1 MSPELITA
9 IATLAGVAL
18 GIAGTLSAARI
29 QAKGS
34 HAQADATYRAAR
46 TTATAQ
52 YAATLEQQNRAA
64 QRAAYVGLLAVT
76 REFVR
81 RAEYTRSNE
90 GDRDHLAHDLREP
103 LVQVETAFAAVE
115 LEGPEGVL
123 AAAREIADAS
133 FSFKQLLDL
142 HGHVYRAINKLWAR
156 HFHSSL
162 SDFPAIESLDRLRSI
177 HRDLSPRDRVH
188 LISSRDMPARAGE
201 MGEPGIR
208 WRTEFLRARSLLQV
222 YVEEGII
229 TEVERE
235 SILRHTGTWDHSVA
249 DMLDSAQE
257 KLDAVLV
264 SFIQAA
270 RMHLNATAPRHD

>member
-1 MSPELITA
+1 MAPELITA

-34 HAQADATYRAAR
+34 HAQADATYRAAQ
-46 TTATAQ
+46 TTATTQ
-52 YAATLEQQNRAA
+52 YAATLEQQNRGA

-76 REFVR
+76 RDFVR
-81 RAEYTRSNE
+81 RAEYTRSSE

-115 LEGPEGVL
+115 LEGPEPVL

-133 FSFKQLLDL
+133 FSFKQLLEH
-142 HGHVYRAINKLWAR
+142 HGHVYRATNKLWAR
-156 HFHSSL
+156 HFHSPL
-162 SDFPAIESLDRLRSI
+162 SEFPAIESLDRLRSI
-177 HRDLSPRDRVH
+177 NRDLSPRDRVH
-188 LISSRDMPARAGE
+188 LLASGDMPARAGE
-201 MGEPGIR
+201 MGEVGMR
-208 WRTEFLRARSLLQV
+208 WRTEFLQARSLLQV

-235 SILRHTGTWDHSVA
+235 AILQHSGTWEHSVP
-249 DMLDSAQE
+249 DMLDAAQA
-257 KLDAVLV
+257 KLDTVLV
-264 SFIQAA
+264 SFVRAA
-270 RMHLNATAPRHD
+270 RMHLNATVPRND